1 MVGYD
6 YNGDYCGC
14 TRAAST
20 RFSLAEGRSAQWW
33 ETFMD
38 STFVDLRDKPCAD
51 TVRQNVEKAIQV
63 VRQRGCRYCSP
74 VVPGA
79 MRDFGTLF
87 INKVEEL
94 IAQVELDL
102 KF

>member
-1 MVGYD
+1 
-6 YNGDYCGC
+6 
-14 TRAAST
+14 
-20 RFSLAEGRSAQWW
+20 
-33 ETFMD
+33 MD